1 MYQLGKECTVAVH
14 VVGGS
19 RSGKSYEVGR
29 GGACTKKTPPAQNS
43 LNLRGVFKLQA
54 LFAGFCELKATLF
67 NWPILYCLNKLVT

>member
-43 LNLRGVFKLQA
+43 LNLRGEFKLQA
-54 LFAGFCELKATLF
+54 LFAGFCELKATLV
-67 NWPILYCLNKLVT
+67 NWPLNYTQKYLNN